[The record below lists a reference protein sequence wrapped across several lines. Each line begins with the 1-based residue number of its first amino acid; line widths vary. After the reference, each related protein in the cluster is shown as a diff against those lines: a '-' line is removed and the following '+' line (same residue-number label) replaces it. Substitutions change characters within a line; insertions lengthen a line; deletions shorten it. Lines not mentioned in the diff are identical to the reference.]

1 MGTNQPVIRVKE
13 KRIVRSDAAFLFN
26 SNRPRENGCGFA
38 IRTSDSK
45 ACYELKNATLARER
59 ETGHVETGSEGLR
72 PLCFEVTKQIKQF

>member
-45 ACYELKNATLARER
+45 ACYELKNATFA
-59 ETGHVETGSEGLR
+59 
-72 PLCFEVTKQIKQF
+72 